1 MYNERVDIFR
11 IDSHKLMYH
20 VDRVSNWLK
29 GRDVFPIYVEVG
41 LFGGCNHRCIFCA
54 FDFLRY
60 KPVILEKQ
68 YIKRFVFQAAK
79 KGVKAIL
86 YSGEGEPL
94 MHKDAADIISYTK
107 KNGIEVALV
116 TNGVMLNKEISKKVL
131 ENLSWIKVSLD
142 AGTKNTYALIHGT
155 TKEDF
160 NIVLNNL
167 KQAVKIKKRNK
178 YSCSIGVQSLLI
190 PQNIKEMENL
200 AEILKDIG
208 VDYLVIK
215 PYCLHNLSKNKIGFS
230 LKLKNLH
237 FLEEKLEGYSDNAF
251 RVILRK
257 NAISKFDKP
266 KLYDACLGLSFAAH
280 VSADGEVYP
289 CNAFVG
295 MKKYSYGNIKEDGI
309 LDIWLGTRRKI
320 IIDRFKQMDVNKCRG
335 ACRFDEINRYLW
347 DIKHPGPHVNFI

>member
-1 MYNERVDIFR
+1 MHNERVDIFR

-29 GRDVFPIYVEVG
+29 GKEIFPIYVEVG

-68 YIKRFVFQAAK
+68 YIKRFVYQAVR
-79 KGVKAIL
+79 KGVKAML

-94 MHKDAADIISYTK
+94 MHKDAADIISHTR
-107 KNGIEVALV
+107 KNGIEVALA

-131 ENLSWIKVSLD
+131 ENLSWIKISLD

-155 TKEDF
+155 SKEDF
-160 NIVLNNL
+160 NKVLNNL

-190 PQNIKEMENL
+190 PQNIKEMESL
-200 AEILKDIG
+200 AKILKDIG
-208 VDYLVIK
+208 VDYFVIK
-215 PYCLHNLSKNKIGFS
+215 PYCSHNLSKNKIGVS

-237 FLEEKLEGYSDNAF
+237 FLEKKLEGYSDNAF

-257 NAISKFDKP
+257 NAISKFDKLKP
-266 KLYDACLGLSFAAH
+266 YDRCLGLFFAAH
-280 VSADGEVYP
+280 ISADGEVYP
-289 CNAFVG
+289 CNAFAG
-295 MKKYSYGNIKEDGI
+295 MKKYSYGNIKEDRVS
-309 LDIWLGTRRKI
+309 DIWLGMRRKI
-320 IIDRFKQMDVNKCRG
+320 IVDMFRRFDVNKCRG

-347 DIKHPGPHVNFI
+347 ELKHPVPHVNFI